1 MRYTDEDDTLLGLEK
16 ARKGRKPRRWRGSLP
31 QRIRASKK
39 LPQAVFKI
47 SSYSHSAGAVWDR
60 VNYVARDGELE
71 VEAQDGEAL
80 DHVELEAMVD
90 KWEARAGEGENQRA
104 RRRAMS
110 AVVSF
115 PAGVNQEQATE
126 AARQFFHEAFADN
139 HDYVFAPHTDAKQ
152 FHVHLVVEARG
163 HDGRQLRLNRDDL
176 QDLRM
181 LLAEKA
187 REQGIELDASPRWA
201 RGEER
206 EPHRPRAVEGI
217 ERRGAAAAWEPP
229 DKAAALRRA
238 EEYSAD
244 ISEQVRFR
252 EGRASPD
259 RQAAWEALM
268 AERVRAER
276 ADPDADPCQALE
288 YARAAATLAANIPR
302 LENDTQKVAAVK
314 GTMQLA
320 AFSWNIPSRETDTAE
335 DIAEA
340 RGIVNRA
347 VRAVHEHIQGIE
359 SGAAKQEAI
368 QAERALTPQL
378 KEYRQEQRDKA
389 AEERKAREAAEEREE
404 GPELER

>member
-1 MRYTDEDDTLLGLEK
+1 MRYAYEDDTLLGLEK
-16 ARKGRKPRRWRGSLP
+16 AKKGRKPRRWGGSLP

-71 VEAQDGEAL
+71 VEAQDGEAM
-80 DHVELEAMVD
+80 DQAELEAMVD
-90 KWEARAGEGENQRA
+90 KWEGEAGHRKRGVL
-104 RRRAMS
+104 AMS
-110 AVVSF
+110 AIVSF
-115 PAGVNQEQATE
+115 PSGVDREKATE
-126 AARQFFHEAFADN
+126 ASRQFFGEAFGRN
-139 HDYVFAPHTDAKQ
+139 HDYVFAPHDDAKQ
-152 FHVHLVVEARG
+152 FHVHVVVQARG
-163 HDGRQLRLNRDDL
+163 HDGTQLRITKEDL

-201 RGEER
+201 RGEEK

-217 ERRGAAAAWEPP
+217 ERRGEAAAWEPP

-244 ISEQVRFR
+244 VSEQVRFR
-252 EGRASPD
+252 EGRVSPD

-302 LENDTQKVAAVK
+302 LENDKQKVAAVK

-320 AFSWNIPSRETDTAE
+320 AFSWNLPSRETDKAE

-359 SGAAKQEAI
+359 NGEAKKEAI
-368 QAERALTPQL
+368 QAERQLTPQL
-378 KEYRQEQRDKA
+378 KEYRQEQREKA

>member
-1 MRYTDEDDTLLGLEK
+1 MRYTDEDDTLLGLEEAK
-16 ARKGRKPRRWRGSLP
+16 KGRNPRRWRGSLP

-80 DHVELEAMVD
+80 DQVELEAMVD
-90 KWEARAGEGENQRA
+90 KWEGEAAQRK
-104 RRRAMS
+104 RGVLAMS

-115 PAGVNQEQATE
+115 PSGVGREKATE
-126 AARQFFHEAFADN
+126 AARQFFGEAFGRN
-139 HDYVFAPHTDAKQ
+139 HDYVFAPHDDAKQ
-152 FHVHLVVEARG
+152 FHVHVVVQARG
-163 HDGRQLRLNRDDL
+163 HDGTQLRITKDDI

-201 RGEER
+201 RGEEQGQ
-206 EPHRPRAVEGI
+206 HRPRAVEGI
-217 ERRGAAAAWEPP
+217 ERRGETAAWEPP
-229 DKAAALRRA
+229 NKAEALRKA
-238 EEYSAD
+238 EEYMA
-244 ISEQVRFR
+244 EMGERVRQK
-252 EGRASPD
+252 EGRLTPD
-259 RQAAWEALM
+259 RQAAWDALT
-268 AERVRAER
+268 EER
-276 ADPDADPCQALE
+276 AKRRDPDAAPCQALE

-302 LENDTQKVAAVK
+302 LENDKQKVAAVK

-320 AFSWNIPSRETDTAE
+320 AFSWNIPSRETDKAE
-335 DIAEA
+335 EIGEA

-359 SGAAKQEAI
+359 SGEAKKEAI
-368 QAERALTPQL
+368 QAERQLTPQL
-378 KEYRQEQRDKA
+378 KEYRQEQREKV
-389 AEERKAREAAEEREE
+389 AEERKAREAAEEREA

>member
-80 DHVELEAMVD
+80 DQGELETMVD

-110 AVVSF
+110 SVVSF
-115 PAGVNQEQATE
+115 PAGVDQERATE

-163 HDGRQLRLNRDDL
+163 HDGRQLRLNRDDI

-201 RGEER
+201 RGEEK
-206 EPHRPRAVEGI
+206 EQQRPRAVEGM

-229 DKAAALRRA
+229 DTAAALRRA
-238 EEYSAD
+238 AEYSAN

-252 EGRASPD
+252 EGRVSPD

-302 LENDTQKVAAVK
+302 LEHDTQKVAAVK

-320 AFSWNIPSRETDTAE
+320 AFSWDMPSRETDTAE

-359 SGAAKQEAI
+359 SGATKKEAI
-368 QAERALTPQL
+368 QAERQLTPQL
-378 KEYRQEQRDKA
+378 KAYRQEQRDKA
-389 AEERKAREAAEEREE
+389 AEERRAREAAEEREE

>member
-1 MRYTDEDDTLLGLEK
+1 MQYAYEDDTLLGLEK

-60 VNYVARDGELE
+60 VTYVARDGELE

-80 DHVELEAMVD
+80 DQVELEAMVD
-90 KWEARAGEGENQRA
+90 KWEGEAAHRKRGVL
-104 RRRAMS
+104 AMS

-115 PAGVNQEQATE
+115 PAGVDREKATE
-126 AARQFFHEAFADN
+126 AARQFFGEAFGRN
-139 HDYVFAPHTDAKQ
+139 HDYVFAPHNDAKQ
-152 FHVHLVVEARG
+152 FHVHIVVQARG
-163 HDGRQLRLNRDDL
+163 HDGTQLRITKEDI

-217 ERRGAAAAWEPP
+217 ERRGEAAVWEPP
-229 DKAAALRRA
+229 NKADALQKA
-238 EEYSAD
+238 EAYMAEMG
-244 ISEQVRFR
+244 ERVRQR
-252 EGRASPD
+252 EGRLTPD
-259 RQAAWEALM
+259 RQAAWDALT
-268 AERVRAER
+268 EER
-276 ADPDADPCQALE
+276 AKRRDPDAAPCQALE

-302 LENDTQKVAAVK
+302 LEHDTQKVAAVK

-335 DIAEA
+335 EIEEA

-359 SGAAKQEAI
+359 SGAAKKEAI

-378 KEYRQEQRDKA
+378 KEYRQEQREKA
-389 AEERKAREAAEEREE
+389 AEERKTREAAEERDE